1 MLRFSSWTPTSIC
14 SAVVMAAERS
24 TQARPVCK
32 AFESIRKHLPA
43 CLLACLLARAFAC
56 LRVCAPVCFWCQTIV
71 WQEYSFGKTGSG
83 QTQTRHPFHPSAGC
97 IVVLRRFKTLPRSLN
112 CATTGALFN
121 ADHLVHLQVVGRVVG
136 IALLHGESTVSSHV
150 LYRFKMMIGLPRRA
164 RDGNKK
170 GSLTRS
176 KRRWFR
182 RGVYA
187 PRAFLGA
194 VAQPD
199 SRAAGAC
206 GNITAVSAPF
216 PSVYKSVDC
225 EGRLQTRTTDNS
237 TTRRRLFVRW
247 PGSCLVLSFL
257 ASYRLCS
264 CERRVWPRLIR
275 CSTPTRSSRFSS

>member
-1 MLRFSSWTPTSIC
+1 
-14 SAVVMAAERS
+14 MAAERS

-136 IALLHGESTVSSHV
+136 IALLHGESTV
-150 LYRFKMMIGLPRRA
+150 
-164 RDGNKK
+164 
-170 GSLTRS
+170 
-176 KRRWFR
+176 
-182 RGVYA
+182 
-187 PRAFLGA
+187 FL
-194 VAQPD
+194 
-199 SRAAGAC
+199 
-206 GNITAVSAPF
+206 
-216 PSVYKSVDC
+216 
-225 EGRLQTRTTDNS
+225 
-237 TTRRRLFVRW
+237 
-247 PGSCLVLSFL
+247 
-257 ASYRLCS
+257 
-264 CERRVWPRLIR
+264 
-275 CSTPTRSSRFSS
+275 SRFIPFQNDDRFTKTGSGRKQERKSDPKQTPLVS